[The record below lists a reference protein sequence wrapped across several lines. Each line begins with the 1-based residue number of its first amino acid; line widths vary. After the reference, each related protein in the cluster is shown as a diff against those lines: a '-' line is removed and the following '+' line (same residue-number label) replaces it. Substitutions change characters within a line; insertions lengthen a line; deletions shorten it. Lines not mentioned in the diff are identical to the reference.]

1 MLMLFVSMLFS
12 SLPLVSAVYTVE
24 EHYMPPEPDDLEPVC
39 AMKTRTDGYFYVPN
53 VATDLL
59 KIEMLFDNQNIVGDQ
74 TGGTSPYTSVTNWPD
89 GYVNFKD
96 AIVVGDAFGSVE
108 GGANWD
114 YMVDIIPD
122 KIINYLDTTILG
134 SNFGKSGTYI
144 TDLAGVAITFNTGQT
159 ISPDSDGFVTIPK
172 GATSFTV
179 KRNGT
184 PIGAMVI
191 FYGPREP
198 PIAYST
204 TFEFSVPDDGGLEVW
219 YYVLVRMYVPS
230 ELAGN
235 EFYLFPDWVDD
246 WIRNVKMNRQLK
258 YSGGHPACQP
268 PASVSLGFLGQ
279 GYHLLEFEYGE
290 QWAYGI
296 LRFHV
301 ATASG
306 QPAWLSRFRTYVPNY
321 SNTKYEYTVKT
332 STILPIDDH
341 YFLKGYADD
350 FIDDLYLD
358 GLYWQDWEWDM
369 GPTYGVINAWGDGF
383 LYPMGY
389 RQKEPLDVAFTF
401 GEKEGAGLLDFQFV
415 SWTFQ
420 QSRIGNPI
428 FWTKASAEEATPYLQ
443 IHGAK
448 AWTGSKWT
456 AEPGRSMRLISTT
469 LRVLVNTT
477 DPNTFHPAPQ
487 EAEVS
492 LVLGW
497 LDPAPKR
504 NVVQD
509 IGVMINLT
517 YTYFIDGS
525 LVYGMPIWFDA
536 QSIEVRLAEQG
547 SALYM
552 PAQSIVFNTQSN
564 NSFIS
569 PQWKVVGTASGM
581 LINFFITSALYDTF
595 GPAGAI
601 TGISAAAFIS
611 QLYNFFNNQELVS
624 VQENTGNLTY
634 RKFAYTDWFKTAES
648 QQPLAK
654 PVRSVCQ
661 GFFFRVY
668 PFASGHCGL
677 ISINLKGNLWLPFFY
692 VNPEYEYGTWLPV
705 HVELQIAFPVFIT
718 D

>member
-1 MLMLFVSMLFS
+1 
-12 SLPLVSAVYTVE
+12 
-24 EHYMPPEPDDLEPVC
+24 MPPDL
-39 AMKTRTDGYFYVPN
+39 A
-53 VATDLL
+53 
-59 KIEMLFDNQNIVGDQ
+59 GDCN
-74 TGGTSPYTSVTNWPD
+74 TD
-89 GYVNFKD
+89 GYVNVKD
-96 AIVVGDAFGSVE
+96 SAIIGRAFGSKP
-108 GGANWD
+108 GDSNWD
-114 YMVDIIPD
+114 PRADLNNDGYVNVKDA
-122 KIINYLDTTILG
+122 TIVG
-134 SNFGKSGTYI
+134 ANFGK
-144 TDLAGVAITFNTGQT
+144 VE
-159 ISPDSDGFVTIPK
+159 
-172 GATSFTV
+172 
-179 KRNGT
+179 
-184 PIGAMVI
+184 AMPV
-191 FYGPREP
+191 
-198 PIAYST
+198 AYST
-204 TFEFSVPDDGGLEVW
+204 TFDFTVPDDGNNEVY
-219 YYVLVRMYVPS
+219 YYVLARVYVPS
-230 ELAGN
+230 GLSGQAFYFVAGAD
-235 EFYLFPDWVDD
+235 ERVQ
-246 WIRNVKMNRQLK
+246 NVKLDSSSK
-258 YSGGHPACQP
+258 SGNGS
-268 PASVSLGFLGQ
+268 SVNINLGTLSS
-279 GYHLLEFEYGE
+279 GYHLIEFEFFESSGSG
-290 QWAYGI
+290 W
-296 LRFHV
+296 LNFHV
-301 ATASG
+301 ATAASNY
-306 QPAWLSRFRTYVPNY
+306 AWLVRFRIYVPNY
-321 SNTKYEYTVKT
+321 SNNEYRYTVKT

-389 RQKEPLDVAFTF
+389 RQKEPLDVTFTF
-401 GEKEGAGLLDFQFV
+401 GEKEGAGLLDFQFI
-415 SWTFQ
+415 SWTSQ
-420 QSRIGNPI
+420 QSRISNPI
-428 FWTKASAEEATPYLQ
+428 FWTKASAEEATSYLK
-443 IHGAK
+443 IYEAK

-477 DPNTFHPAPQ
+477 DPSTFHPAPQ

-525 LVYGMPIWFDA
+525 VVYGMPIWFDA

-552 PAQSIVFNTQSN
+552 PYPSIVFNTQSN

-581 LINFFITSALYDTF
+581 LINWFITSALYDTF

-601 TGISAAAFIS
+601 AGISSAAFIS

-624 VQENTGNLTY
+624 VQENPGNSTY

-654 PVRSVCQ
+654 PVRSLCQ

-677 ISINLKGNLWLPFFY
+677 ISINLKGNLYLPFFY
-692 VNPEYEYGTWLPV
+692 VNPQYEYGTWLPV
-705 HVELQIAFPVFIT
+705 HVELQTAFPVFIT